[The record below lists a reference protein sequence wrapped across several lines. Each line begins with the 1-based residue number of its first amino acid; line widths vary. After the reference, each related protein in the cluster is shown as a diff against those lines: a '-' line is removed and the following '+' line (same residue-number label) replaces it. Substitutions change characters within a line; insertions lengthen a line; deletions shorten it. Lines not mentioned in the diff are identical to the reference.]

1 MIKDIVYHVLVK
13 EQGSTDNVSV
23 SLNPNVLPVDDSTN
37 KLLEQL
43 TERYRGKAGKG
54 YGVFEKNIDSYPT
67 STILS
72 DYLDVNITDN
82 FHFCTERLMN
92 HLLAESQ
99 RQAGAKGGKVVF
111 IHYSEGNQEYFLVAI
126 LTEKL
131 GLMAKDW
138 ALTQDDILNFENL
151 RFAGRINIS
160 CWQDKGNNKQR
171 YISFL
176 RGQGEVSGYFKS
188 FMGCSDVLMASE
200 ETKVLVEQIKSFATS
215 KKLNSDERAH
225 LNANA
230 KEYLQELAD
239 NKPQPLQFSMHAFTN
254 RVWPDNP
261 QDLVDFFESYGE
273 EHQCPI
279 SDGFVPD
286 KRSLKKLIVQSH
298 RTKHWAFS
306 FDDEAVKNGD
316 VVISNGDIIFKH
328 PPQDITVAYNDD
340 TEE

>member
-1 MIKDIVYHVLVK
+1 MIKNIVYHVLVK
-13 EQGSTDNVSV
+13 EQGSTDDVSV
-23 SLNPNVLPVDDSTN
+23 SLNPNVLPVDDSTD

-54 YGVFEKNIDSYPT
+54 YGIFEDNTDSYPT
-67 STILS
+67 STILE
-72 DYLDVNITDN
+72 DYLDVNISDD

-99 RQAGAKGGKVVF
+99 KQAGAKGGKVVF
-111 IHYSEGNQEYFLVAI
+111 IHYSESNQEYFLVAI

-138 ALTQDDILNFENL
+138 GLTQDDILNFENL

-160 CWQDKGNNKQR
+160 SWQNKGSKQPR

-188 FMGCSDVLMASE
+188 FMGCSDVLMASQ

-215 KKLNSDERAH
+215 KNLNSDERAH
-225 LNANA
+225 LTANA

-254 RVWPDNP
+254 RVWPDEP

-273 EHQCPI
+273 EHDCHI
-279 SDGFVPD
+279 SNGFVPD
-286 KRSLKKLIVQSH
+286 KRSLRGLVVQSY

-306 FDDEAVKNGD
+306 FDDDAIKNHAVQ
-316 VVISNGDIIFKH
+316 VVDGKVIFHK
-328 PPQDITVAYNDD
+328 PPQDILDAYN
-340 TEE
+340 ESN